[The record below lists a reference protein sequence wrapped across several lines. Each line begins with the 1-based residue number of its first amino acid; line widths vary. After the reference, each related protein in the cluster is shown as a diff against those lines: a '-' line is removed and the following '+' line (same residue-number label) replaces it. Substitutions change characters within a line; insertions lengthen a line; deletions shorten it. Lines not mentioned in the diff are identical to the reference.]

1 VSLAILFGG
10 ILPIKLVIK
19 SGKPAVNTTSKIP
32 LFVDVGEIEGEP
44 LICWKSNSIGRG
56 IAVLSET

>member
-1 VSLAILFGG
+1 M
-10 ILPIKLVIK
+10 PIKLVIK